1 MKDKDKQRARA
12 REALRR
18 IKQVHQMLSEA
29 GLVASVY
36 RGVIFIHS
44 VDSEECLGSHR
55 LSLFESRS

>member
-12 REALRR
+12 IEALRR

-29 GLVASVY
+29 DLVASVY

>member
-18 IKQVHQMLSEA
+18 IKQVHHMLA
-29 GLVASVY
+29 DADLVASVY

-44 VDSEECLGSHR
+44 VDGGQCLGSHKLF
-55 LSLFESRS
+55 LSESQS